1 MSKKI
6 NQEFNIHP
14 ATVKGFGDEW
24 NRFDQSQL
32 PEIEHK
38 EIFDQYFS
46 IFPWHLLPENAIGFD
61 VGCGSGRWAK
71 LVAPKVGRLHC
82 VDPSNALNVARK
94 NLSEFNNCEFHK
106 ATANTIP
113 LDDGSLDFGYSLGV
127 LHHIP
132 DTQGGIQ
139 ACVNKLKP
147 GAPFLIYLYYN
158 FDNRPWWFRSLWQ
171 ASNIFRN
178 IISCFPQ
185 SLRYI
190 TCQVISI
197 LIYFPLA
204 RFSRVMEMMGF
215 NVSSLPLS
223 AYRNRSFYTM
233 RTDALDRFGT
243 RLEKRFSRDQIR
255 FMMEQ
260 SGLDG
265 IVFSEQ
271 EPFWCA
277 VGYKCSKETVD
288 N

>member
-106 ATANTIP
+106 ATANAIP

-243 RLEKRFSRDQIR
+243 RLEKRFSRDQIKV
-255 FMMEQ
+255 MMEEA
-260 SGLDG
+260 GLER
-265 IVFSEQ
+265 IKFSST

-277 VGYKCSKETVD
+277 VGYRCSQEKVG
-288 N
+288 